1 MKKKWIYLAA
11 PFLVLL
17 MVSVWYIN
25 DYYHSDESIQQY
37 FSQNDAVSIAE
48 IKDGLLLDGPGTENA
63 IIFYPGAKVEY
74 TAYLPLFYQVAE
86 QGTDVF
92 LLEMPCN
99 LAFLGRNRADQILE
113 TYDYNHWYLSGHS
126 LGGAMAAD
134 YCADNTDHLDGLI
147 LLAAYPTKSLRTEG
161 FSVLSVYGSEDQVLN
176 MEKYE
181 EGKPFFPTDT
191 IEVCIQGG
199 NHAQFGNYGVQKGD
213 GTAVISAE
221 EQQAQTVQAI
231 CGMIKGT

>member
-1 MKKKWIYLAA
+1 MKKKWIYLAVPLLA
-11 PFLVLL
+11 LLL
-17 MVSVWYIN
+17 MSVWYIN

-37 FSQNDAVSIAE
+37 FSQNSNVSISE
-48 IKDGLLLDGPGTENA
+48 IKDGLFLDGPGTESA
-63 IIFYPGAKVEY
+63 LIFYPGAKVEY
-74 TAYLPLFYQVAE
+74 TAYLPLFYRTAE

-161 FSVLSVYGSEDQVLN
+161 FSALSIYGSEDHVLN
-176 MEKYE
+176 MEKNSCRKTLPKYISLAE
-181 EGKPFFPTDT
+181 TMPNSETMVYRK
-191 IEVCIQGG
+191 
-199 NHAQFGNYGVQKGD
+199 
-213 GTAVISAE
+213 GTAPHPYQQTNSRHRLHWPSA
-221 EQQAQTVQAI
+221 I
-231 CGMIKGT
+231 